1 MNASNDRDQ
10 SLKEYMKLSKQKLEI
25 EHEIAKLERSI
36 AGTFGVPLVDS
47 HGFPSSEIDVPLVA
61 ATRQRINML
70 NNDHA
75 KVMNS
80 LESIMEKIYR
90 NDTNDSLVKSEP
102 STNAIEFSPIAFVGN
117 ICPDSPAD
125 KCGLRKG
132 DKIIHFGPINSHTI
146 SSLEDI
152 QLETR
157 YREEQSILVHVL
169 RDDSLKVRLVLEP
182 KKWSGP
188 GLLGCQL
195 LPIS

>member
-1 MNASNDRDQ
+1 MNDKNE
-10 SLKEYMKLSKQKLEI
+10 SLKEYTKLSKQKLEI
-25 EHEIAKLERSI
+25 EHEIAKLQRSI

-47 HGFPSSEIDVPLVA
+47 NGFPSSEIDVPLVA

-70 NNDHA
+70 NNDHV

-80 LESIMEKIYR
+80 LESIMEKVYR
-90 NDTNDSLVKSEP
+90 NDTNDNFEKSES
-102 STNAIEFSPIAFVGN
+102 STCGIEFSPIAFVGN
-117 ICPDSPAD
+117 VCPDSPAD
-125 KCGLRKG
+125 KCGLKVQ

-157 YREEQSILVHVL
+157 CHEEQSILVHVL
-169 RDDSLKVRLVLEP
+169 RDDSLKIRLVLEP
-182 KKWSGP
+182 RKWSGP